1 MWDFKKSIDVLMIY
15 VSQQHSINAI
25 LTCWFA
31 IWFTIQIHNA
41 SVTPDV
47 RQWTLTFLRLRSSEH
62 SGKCVLHGPTSL
74 CYVRTHQHL
83 WTEISFISSGSIPP
97 NSTLHFEVV
106 LDDAWISPF
115 KYETTFKPEG
125 CDKNMRKTA
134 LGDRISIHYNGSI
147 DRNSSAVFYETWVL
161 RNF

>member
-1 MWDFKKSIDVLMIY
+1 MLFSHVGLPFDSPYKSIMRLSHQMCRNE
-15 VSQQHSINAI
+15 H
-25 LTCWFA
+25 L
-31 IWFTIQIHNA
+31 
-41 SVTPDV
+41 
-47 RQWTLTFLRLRSSEH
+47 LFLHLRSSEH

>member
-1 MWDFKKSIDVLMIY
+1 MLFSHVYLPFDSPYKSIMRLSHQMCGNE
-15 VSQQHSINAI
+15 H
-25 LTCWFA
+25 L
-31 IWFTIQIHNA
+31 
-41 SVTPDV
+41 
-47 RQWTLTFLRLRSSEH
+47 LFLHLRSSEH

-83 WTEISFISSGSIPP
+83 WTEISFLSSGSIPP